1 MPYRPA
7 EDRQDADMADSPFLQ
22 RTAVARA
29 RGESEREL
37 QRSARRGALERIRR
51 GAYVDAESWRP
62 LSPEA
67 RHRLQVEA
75 ADAAA
80 VGRPVFS
87 HESAAVMW
95 GIPIVGSW
103 PARPQTIVPIGAGLR
118 SNRAVVRREAALDPQ
133 EVVERE
139 GFRLTD
145 LTRTSIDIAASRSF
159 LSGVC
164 AIEHVLFEG
173 RHGIDAGAIAEVI
186 ARRRPFRGVR
196 RADAALG
203 FSGAGSA
210 SPNES
215 LCRVRF
221 DESGFSQPIQ
231 QKQYRGVD
239 GRVYPVD
246 FYWEEVDVIG
256 ETDGRV
262 KYEDPRFLNGR
273 TPQQALWDEK
283 QREDEL
289 RAQSSGFLRL
299 TWHDAWNRAGL
310 IAKLTRAGIPRVR

>member
-1 MPYRPA
+1 MV
-7 EDRQDADMADSPFLQ
+7 DSPSLQ
-22 RTAVARA
+22 RAAVARA

-37 QRSARRGALERIRR
+37 QRSARRGTLERIRR
-51 GAYVDAESWRP
+51 GAYVDAESWIP
-62 LSPEA
+62 LPPEA

-75 ADAAA
+75 AGAAA
-80 VGRPVFS
+80 VRRPVFS

-95 GIPIVGSW
+95 GIPIVGGL
-103 PARPQTIVPIGAGLR
+103 PARPQTIVRLGSGLR
-118 SNRAVVRREAALDPQ
+118 SNRAVVRREAVLERQ

-139 GFRLTD
+139 GFRVTD
-145 LTRTSIDIAASRSF
+145 LVRTSIDLAASRSF

-164 AIEHVLFEG
+164 AVEHVQFGG
-173 RHGIDAGAIAEVI
+173 RYGIDADVIAEVI

-196 RADAALG
+196 RVDAVLA
-203 FSGAGSA
+203 FAGAGSA

-221 DESGFSQPIQ
+221 DELGFSQPIQ
-231 QKQYRGVD
+231 QREYRGID
-239 GRVYPVD
+239 GRVYEVD

-262 KYEDPRFLNGR
+262 KYENPRFLNGR

-283 QREDEL
+283 LREDEL
-289 RAQSSGFLRL
+289 RSQSSGFLRL

-310 IAKLTRAGIPRVR
+310 IAKLNRAGIPRIR

>member
-1 MPYRPA
+1 
-7 EDRQDADMADSPFLQ
+7 MADSLSLQ
-22 RTAVARA
+22 RAAVARA

-37 QRSARRGALERIRR
+37 QRSARRGTLERIRR
-51 GAYVDAESWRP
+51 GAYVDAESWGP
-62 LSPEA
+62 LPQEA
-67 RHRLQVEA
+67 RHRLQIEA

-80 VGRPVFS
+80 VRRPVFS

-95 GIPIVGSW
+95 GIPIVGVW
-103 PARPQTIVPIGAGLR
+103 PTRPQTIVQLGSGLR
-118 SNRAVVRREAALDPQ
+118 SNRAIVRREAVVDPQ
-133 EVVERE
+133 EVIERE
-139 GFRLTD
+139 GFRVTD
-145 LTRTSIDIAASRSF
+145 LIRTSIDIAASRSF

-173 RHGIDAGAIAEVI
+173 RHGIDADAIAEVI

-196 RADAALG
+196 RVDAVLDFAG
-203 FSGAGSA
+203 TGSA
-210 SPNES
+210 SPSES

-221 DESGFSQPIQ
+221 DEAGFSQPIQ
-231 QKQYRGVD
+231 QKQFRGLD
-239 GRVYPVD
+239 GRLYPVD

-283 QREDEL
+283 LREDEL
-289 RAQSSGFLRL
+289 RAQSSGFVRL

-310 IAKLTRAGIPRVR
+310 IAKLTRAGVPRIR

>member
-1 MPYRPA
+1 MV
-7 EDRQDADMADSPFLQ
+7 DSPSLQ
-22 RTAVARA
+22 RAAVVRA

-37 QRSARRGALERIRR
+37 QRSARRGTLDRIRR
-51 GAYVDAESWRP
+51 GAYVEAEPWRHLP
-62 LSPEA
+62 QERQHL
-67 RHRLQVEA
+67 LQIEA

-80 VGRPVFS
+80 LGRPVFS
-87 HESAAVMW
+87 HESAAVIW
-95 GIPIVGSW
+95 DVPVIGALPV
-103 PARPQTIVPIGAGLR
+103 RPQTIVLPGSGLR
-118 SNRAVVRREAALDPQ
+118 SNRAIVRREATLDPR
-133 EVVERE
+133 EVVERA
-139 GFRLTD
+139 GFRVTD
-145 LTRTSIDIAASRSF
+145 LVRTSIDLAASRPF

-173 RHGIDAGAIAEVI
+173 RHGVDADAIAEAI

-196 RADAALG
+196 RVDAALG
-203 FSGAGSA
+203 FAGAGSA

-221 DESGFSQPIQ
+221 DETGFSQPIQ
-231 QKQYRGVD
+231 QKRYRGID
-239 GRVYPVD
+239 GSVYPVD

-262 KYEDPRFLNGR
+262 KYEDPRFLDGR
-273 TPQQALWDEK
+273 TPQQAVWDEK

-289 RAQSSGFLRL
+289 RAQCSGFLRL